1 MKTEGLGLAE
11 RTREKDNSIIVR
23 RRWLDGEGNVLRDW
37 TTDDKAARMAPVKI
51 KVGDLVKVEVRLI
64 ARGHGIIRNVAVI
77 DSLPGGMEVE
87 NPRLATSPSFRRD
100 GFATPDRVE
109 FLDDRVVL
117 FASAKHKSETFAYSM
132 RAITQ
137 GMFSVPPVQA
147 TCMYD
152 SEIHSMHGAGN
163 LHVSPIR

>member
-1 MKTEGLGLAE
+1 M
-11 RTREKDNSIIVR
+11 
-23 RRWLDGEGNVLRDW
+23 RDW
-37 TTDDKAARMAPVKI
+37 TFADEEERFSPVKI
-51 KVGDLVKVEVRLI
+51 KVGDLIKVEVRLLT
-64 ARGHGIIRNVAVI
+64 RGHGTIRNVAII

-87 NPRLATSPSFRRD
+87 NPRLATSGTFRQ
-100 GFATPDRVE
+100 ATSSKPDRVE

-137 GMFSVPPVQA
+137 GEFSVPPVQA

-152 SEIHSMHGAGN
+152 SSVASMHGAGN
-163 LHVSPIR
+163 LQVAPIR